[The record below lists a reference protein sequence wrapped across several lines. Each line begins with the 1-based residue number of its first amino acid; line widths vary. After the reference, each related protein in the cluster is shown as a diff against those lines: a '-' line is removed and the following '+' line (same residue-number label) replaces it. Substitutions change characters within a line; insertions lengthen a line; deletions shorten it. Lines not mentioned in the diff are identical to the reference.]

1 MTVDTGAPRLA
12 NATERRIHQLLVEQ
26 LGDDGVVIAGKRV
39 TDHLKDHEIDFL
51 VAIEGAGIVC
61 VEVKGGDVWHD
72 GRSWRQI
79 RRGKEYAIDLNEERQ
94 ARLQEILAEFEN
106 KMNSYV
112 TKARAVSKSRPGK
125 ASKAAPSYDAK
136 VVRSWA
142 ADNGYEVGDRGRIP
156 LDILSAYENRRR

>member
-1 MTVDTGAPRLA
+1 MATILTIADDFDGSTPAETVKFF
-12 NATERRIHQLLVEQ
+12 V
-26 LGDDGVVIAGKRV
+26 
-39 TDHLKDHEIDFL
+39 
-51 VAIEGAGIVC
+51 
-61 VEVKGGDVWHD
+61 
-72 GRSWRQI
+72 S
-79 RRGKEYAIDLNEERQ
+79 GKEYAIDLNEERQ